1 MGRSG
6 GKDRVWEGEGFMKL
20 SVVVPVYNMAAGGKL
35 EYCLNSLIAQTAED
49 YEIICVDD
57 VSTDES
63 YRILKEYEEKYRKKI
78 RVFRMKENGKQGAAR
93 NLGMSYARGEWIGF
107 FDSDDFAA
115 ADMYEK
121 LLSKAADTGADVV
134 GCQYQITGEQSMK
147 PGRAVVNNTKEQTG
161 VLGKEQYK
169 LLMRKPGSM
178 VIKIYK
184 REVIEKYGL
193 RFPEKVFYEDNCAA
207 PVWMLHFKHFELVDE
222 PLYYYYQHDAST
234 VHHISLAKCE
244 DRLTTGKMLVEWCK
258 KAGFYEPYKR
268 ELEYRFTE
276 LYYVNTL
283 FSYVVGKER
292 VKIRFL
298 DKMAR
303 GMKEEFPDFQKNPY
317 YIQAYDEEQK
327 RLIRYHMRSSVLFLI
342 YYRALNGYRK
352 VRKKIRVLL
361 EFALMV

>member
-1 MGRSG
+1 MR
-6 GKDRVWEGEGFMKL
+6 L
-20 SVVVPVYNMAAGGKL
+20 SIIVPVYNMAAGGKL
-35 EYCLNSLIAQTAED
+35 KFCLDSLVGQTTED

-63 YRILKEYEEKYRKKI
+63 YRILKRYEEKYPEKI
-78 RVFRMKENGKQGAAR
+78 RVFRMEENGKQGAAR
-93 NLGMSYARGEWIGF
+93 NLGMRYARGEWIGF

-121 LLSKAADTGADVV
+121 LLGKAEDTGADVV

-147 PGRAVVNNTKEQTG
+147 PGRVVVNNTKEQTG
-161 VLGKEQYK
+161 ILGTEQYK
-169 LLMRKPGSM
+169 LLMKRPGSM

-193 RFPEKVFYEDNCAA
+193 KFPEKVFYEDNCAA

-222 PLYYYYQHDAST
+222 PLYYYYQHEGST

-258 KAGFYEPYKR
+258 KVGFYEPYKE

-283 FSYVVGKER
+283 FSYVVGKEK
-292 VKIRFL
+292 VKISFL
-298 DKMAR
+298 DKMAK
-303 GMKEEFPDFQKNPY
+303 GMKEEFPNFQKNPY
-317 YIQAYDEEQK
+317 YVQAYDEEQK
-327 RLIRYHMRSSVLFLI
+327 RLIRYHMRSSVFFLI
-342 YYRALNGYRK
+342 YYRALNGYRR
-352 VRKKIRVLL
+352 VRRRMLGK
-361 EFALMV
+361 